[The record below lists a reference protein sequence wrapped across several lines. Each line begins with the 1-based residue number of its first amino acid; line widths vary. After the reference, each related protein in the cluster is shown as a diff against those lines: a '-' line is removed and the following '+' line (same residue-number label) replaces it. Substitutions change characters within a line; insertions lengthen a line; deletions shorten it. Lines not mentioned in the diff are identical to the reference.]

1 MCIDGAGREV
11 TVSGVTGAC
20 KLDSEGSTSHGHK
33 QKDKGRG
40 GRKKKVCI
48 ICGTRWDRDNNL
60 I

>member
-11 TVSGVTGAC
+11 TVSGGTGAC

-40 GRKKKVCI
+40 GRKKNCA
-48 ICGTRWDRDNNL
+48 
-60 I
+60 